1 MYTHHNNNKK
11 KKWNL
16 FIIYIVRCPI
26 LKYSNWFRS
35 KEKNILGVFFYAFFC
50 LRVFGGD
57 FNISWL
63 IGFVFLPS
71 LIRIVTNGLINNLSN
86 ENLWRLLTIS
96 VFSCAT
102 WLDPVEHQQTAKVQI
117 ESIFYSRLYTSS
129 YLCDASSVA
138 TCQRLTC
145 VQFTVT
151 LDSKKIS
158 ARDCAWSRR
167 CHGITFESILN

>member
-1 MYTHHNNNKK
+1 MSGLRISVSLGCISFILLYSDDESPEMYTHHNNNKK

-86 ENLWRLLTIS
+86 ENLCR
-96 VFSCAT
+96 
-102 WLDPVEHQQTAKVQI
+102 
-117 ESIFYSRLYTSS
+117 S
-129 YLCDASSVA
+129 YLHLAFF
-138 TCQRLTC
+138 L
-145 VQFTVT
+145 VQHDSIQWNISKRPKYKLNRFFI
-151 LDSKKIS
+151 LDYI
-158 ARDCAWSRR
+158 RHHIYVMRR
-167 CHGITFESILN
+167 QLPLVSDLRACNSLLR